1 MSQLTQSQ
9 QMSGFGTGGNLH
21 RLSHTQPVGGHLT
34 TRGRRLVA
42 LLALVPLVAAMVLT
56 GSHQASATGT
66 SPTSRQ
72 IVVHA
77 GESLWDIAVRVAPNE
92 DPRKTMWDIQKLNNM
107 TTSRLDSGQ
116 ALRVP
121 VQ

>member
-9 QMSGFGTGGNLH
+9 QMSGLGTGAHVQIFGQ
-21 RLSHTQPVGGHLT
+21 TQSVGGHLT

-72 IVVHA
+72 IVVHS

-92 DPRKTMWDIQKLNNM
+92 DPRKTMWDIQKLNHM

-116 ALRVP
+116 ALIVP
-121 VQ
+121 VR